1 MAKEIFVGIDISKD
15 QLDVHVLPDNME
27 FSCTRD
33 EKGLR
38 LLVKSLKEISP
49 VLIVLKATGGYQ
61 NFVAAGL
68 GAALLPFSVVNP
80 ARIRHFAR
88 AIGKL
93 AKTDALDAYVIARYA
108 EAIKP
113 EPQTLPREEQTFMK
127 ELINRRRQLVK
138 MRTAEKNHLSAVST
152 ASLRARIKSFL
163 KKIDEEITAIN
174 DDLDA
179 AIRSCPDWSERD
191 QLLQSVP
198 GVGPNTSRTLLSDL
212 PELGT
217 LNRQKIASLVGVAPM
232 NRDSGLM
239 RGKRKITGGRPSVR
253 NMLYMATVAS
263 LRFNPKIGP
272 FYRRLRE
279 AGKPAKVAI
288 VAAMRKLLIMLNA
301 ILKSKT
307 TFSVEY
313 TRTVS

>member
-1 MAKEIFVGIDISKD
+1 MAKDIFVGVDISQD

-38 LLVKSLKEISP
+38 FLVKSLKEMSP
-49 VLIVLKATGGYQ
+49 VLIVLEATGGYQ

-113 EPQTLPREEQTFMK
+113 EPQALPCEEQTAMK
-127 ELINRRRQLVK
+127 ELIARRRQLVK
-138 MRTAEKNHLSAVST
+138 MLTAEKNRLKTVST
-152 ASLRARIKSFL
+152 PSLRARIKSFL
-163 KKIDEEITAIN
+163 EAIDQEISVIN

-179 AIRSCPDWSERD
+179 VIRSRPDWSEED

-239 RGKRKITGGRPSVR
+239 RGKRMITGGRPSVR

-263 LRFNPKIGP
+263 LRYNPKIAP

-288 VAAMRKLLIMLNA
+288 VAAMRKLLVMLNA

-307 TFSVEY
+307 TFREVMA
-313 TRTVS
+313 

>member
-1 MAKEIFVGIDISKD
+1 MAKKLFVGVDISKD
-15 QLDVHVLPDNME
+15 QLDVHVLPDNIE

-38 LLVKSLKEISP
+38 FLVKSLKEMSP
-49 VLIVLKATGGYQ
+49 VLIVLEATGGYQ

-113 EPQTLPREEQTFMK
+113 KPQALPSEEQTAMK
-127 ELINRRRQLVK
+127 ELIARRRQLVK
-138 MRTAEKNHLSAVST
+138 MLTAEKNHLKTVST
-152 ASLRARIKSFL
+152 ASLRARIKNFL
-163 KKIDEEITAIN
+163 ETIDQEISAIN

-179 AIRSCPDWSERD
+179 VIRSRPDLSEKD

-239 RGKRKITGGRPSVR
+239 RGKRMITGGRPSVR

-263 LRFNPKIGP
+263 LRSNPKIGP

-307 TFSVEY
+307 TFREVMA
-313 TRTVS
+313 